1 MSELLITGGTLI
13 NDGVRTSE
21 DILVRNGRIETIG
34 SPLQAPSSCKIIS
47 NFSTT
52 LDKSSEE
59 YK

>member
-34 SPLQAPSSCKIIS
+34 SPLQAPSS
-47 NFSTT
+47 
-52 LDKSSEE
+52 
-59 YK
+59 